1 MCQKIA
7 GGIFWL
13 TLYECTSWLLS
24 DFLCGVMY
32 TKYIV
37 NYWSVFLY
45 LSRHS
50 NSKTKIIY
58 FERGL
63 VARGGFVVGGFCTH
77 CTHCG
82 ANVNVRLCDYLSSQ
96 SRPGCVVVPYVPCE
110 NNYRRCQLSEVWQV
124 LEIHIPGRSYS
135 DGSSLSVMYQGSNES
150 IDIIIMT
157 GRRSVS
163 NQLAVLSANSSANAA
178 GFFVDYGPNITLITL
193 TNPAVGFHGHF

>member
-1 MCQKIA
+1 M
-7 GGIFWL
+7 
-13 TLYECTSWLLS
+13 
-24 DFLCGVMY
+24 
-32 TKYIV
+32 
-37 NYWSVFLY
+37 
-45 LSRHS
+45 
-50 NSKTKIIY
+50 
-58 FERGL
+58 
-63 VARGGFVVGGFCTH
+63 
-77 CTHCG
+77 
-82 ANVNVRLCDYLSSQ
+82 
-96 SRPGCVVVPYVPCE
+96 
-110 NNYRRCQLSEVWQV
+110 